1 MTAIGRRRT
10 RIVTHLHPVRKRL
23 KHGSRWYI
31 YAWRGG
37 PQIAVQDGERP
48 VITSDLIAKADSE
61 RAKLRGPSAGTVQ
74 WLIGEYRD
82 SPQFQRREK
91 STKRD
96 YNLWLD
102 RIEAEFGDF
111 YLELFQDVRT
121 RSIIDDWRN
130 QWAHQPRTA
139 DKAVVT
145 LSTLLNWARRE
156 RGLLGINVASEMS
169 LLHTANKSDEVWEE
183 RHARAMVDCPPQL
196 RGALKLAWMTGLR
209 LGDLVTLPIEAVGP
223 KAIVLTTRKRKGR
236 AVIPILP
243 ALRHHLDRLIGDRT
257 TGTVLL
263 NSRKKPWTE
272 SGLGT
277 VFQRSKPK
285 GFDRTI
291 HDLRG
296 TYVTWLATKGL
307 TDEEIAR
314 IVGWTAKRV
323 SEIRARYVDEARVVV
338 SLVERLSA

>member
-1 MTAIGRRRT
+1 MTATGRKRT

-23 KHGSRWYI
+23 RHGSRWYI

-48 VITSDLIAKADSE
+48 LITPDLIAKADSE
-61 RAKLRGPSAGTVQ
+61 RAKLRGPSTGTMR
-74 WLIGEYRD
+74 WLIAEYRD
-82 SPQFQRREK
+82 SPQFQKHEK

-96 YNLWLD
+96 YNHWLD
-102 RIEAEFGDF
+102 KIEAEFGD
-111 YLELFQDVRT
+111 EDIDLFQDART
-121 RSIIDDWRN
+121 RSAIDDWRN
-130 QWAHQPRTA
+130 QWAHKPRTA
-139 DKAVVT
+139 DKAVVM

-156 RGLLGINVASEMS
+156 RGLLAVNVAAEMS
-169 LLHTANKSDEVWEE
+169 LLHTADKSDEVWEE
-183 RHARAMVDCPPQL
+183 AHARAMVNCPPQL
-196 RGALKLAWMTGLR
+196 RNALKLAWMTGLR
-209 LGDLVTLPIEAVGP
+209 LGDLVTLPIEAVGA

-243 ALRHHLDRLIGDRT
+243 ALRHHLDRLIGDRE
-257 TGTVLL
+257 TGTVLV
-263 NSRKKPWTE
+263 NSRKMPWTE

-277 VFQRSKPK
+277 VFQRNKPK

-296 TYVTWLATKGL
+296 TYVTWLAIKGL